1 MAKPCLRTSHGV
13 MSVSGCHER
22 AHARTARSSVANGD
36 APLEHQGHGREQA
49 ALSLPPF
56 PVKVCF
62 HVSQPVAQQQ
72 GLVTRLHAHPIL
84 MSLIAACQHGR
95 CARAQWKSTRAR
107 ALYHCRVPREAQARG
122 RATGPGGRAR
132 ARTEPV
138 DLRDD
143 SHPQVYGGWFAQVGR
158 HGRARALARHA
169 PRRELRVQPGNQFVL
184 RGILALAPAPRQV
197 HVVTRHRFSEIAKH
211 ELESLVEHV
220 GRVCHVVGQHLN
232 SARHL
237 NCMARLR
244 AARG

>member
-107 ALYHCRVPREAQARG
+107 ALATPSTIVEYHERHRREDGRQDRG
-122 RATGPGGRAR
+122 GARAR
-132 ARTEPV
+132 APNPLTCATIATPKSMEAGS
-138 DLRDD
+138 LRLVATGVPAP
-143 SHPQVYGGWFAQVGR
+143 S
-158 HGRARALARHA
+158 LATRHA
-169 PRRELRVQPGNQFVL
+169 ANFACS
-184 RGILALAPAPRQV
+184 LA
-197 HVVTRHRFSEIAKH
+197 I
-211 ELESLVEHV
+211 
-220 GRVCHVVGQHLN
+220 N
-232 SARHL
+232 SSFGGYS
-237 NCMARLR
+237 RLR
-244 AARG
+244 PPPGKST